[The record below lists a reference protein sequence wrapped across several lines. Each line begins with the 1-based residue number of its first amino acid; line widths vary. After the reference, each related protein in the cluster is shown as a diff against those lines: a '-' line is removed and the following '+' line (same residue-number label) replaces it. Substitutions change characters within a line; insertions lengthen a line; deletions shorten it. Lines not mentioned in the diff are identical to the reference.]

1 MANNYYLGQ
10 TPAEFMNQT
19 PRYFYGITR
28 TDDGFLKLTKINMD
42 TSTESVNLENLKKV
56 GDVSDIYD
64 GFEEGVDFF
73 DGVDP
78 TTRMPNYTGM
88 NFEQYRWSPD
98 DAYYY
103 VDGNGVLCVRVDVPY
118 NYSSGVTE
126 IVEPEELFNY
136 DHDGIGTITTDV
148 DLAFIKTDLAG
159 KAYVPLA
166 NTDVVRLGT
175 ISDTEY
181 TVIAIDLGSIA

>member
-10 TPAEFMNQT
+10 TPVEFMNQT
-19 PRYFYGITR
+19 PRYFYGLTR

-42 TSTESVNLENLKKV
+42 TSTESISLENLKTV
-56 GDVSDIYD
+56 GDVSDVYD

-73 DGVDP
+73 DGIDP

-88 NFEQYRWSPD
+88 NFEQYRWSAD

-118 NYSSGVTE
+118 NYASGMVTYQD
-126 IVEPEELFNY
+126 PEDLFNY
-136 DHDGIGTITTDV
+136 DFDGVGVIAQDV
-148 DLAFIKTDLAG
+148 DLAFIKTDAVG
-159 KAYVPLA
+159 KVYVPLE
-166 NTDVVRLGT
+166 NTTVVKLGLVSDTEATVNALDLGT
-175 ISDTEY
+175 I
-181 TVIAIDLGSIA
+181 A